1 MSSSVQSS
9 KPAARVAATVPGHI
23 GLAVRDLGRS
33 VPFYRDAFAL
43 TLMGEGEARGTRFA
57 FLGDGDRVSLTLW
70 QRDGASG
77 LHHLAFEA
85 GSAADVRAA
94 EARLA
99 RLGAALAYDGIVP
112 HAEGATSGG
121 LYFTDPDGLRLE
133 IYAASGIEGR
143 APVEG
148 APSCGFF

>member
-1 MSSSVQSS
+1 
-9 KPAARVAATVPGHI
+9 
-23 GLAVRDLGRS
+23 
-33 VPFYRDAFAL
+33 
-43 TLMGEGEARGTRFA
+43 
-57 FLGDGDRVSLTLW
+57 
-70 QRDGASG
+70 
-77 LHHLAFEA
+77 
-85 GSAADVRAA
+85 
-94 EARLA
+94 
-99 RLGAALAYDGIVP
+99 LGAALAYDGIVP

>member
-1 MSSSVQSS
+1 MSSLALSS
-9 KPAARVAATVPGHI
+9 EPAAPAAATVPGHI

-43 TLMGEGEARGTRFA
+43 TR
-57 FLGDGDRVSLTLW
+57 W

-85 GSAADVRAA
+85 ASAANVRAA
-94 EARLA
+94 ETRL
-99 RLGAALAYDGIVP
+99 
-112 HAEGATSGG
+112 
-121 LYFTDPDGLRLE
+121 
-133 IYAASGIEGR
+133 
-143 APVEG
+143 

>member
-1 MSSSVQSS
+1 MSSLALSS
-9 KPAARVAATVPGHI
+9 EPAAPAAATVPGHI

-57 FLGDGDRVSLTLW
+57 FLGDGNRVTLTLW

-85 GSAADVRAA
+85 ASAANVRAA
-94 EARLA
+94 ETRL
-99 RLGAALAYDGIVP
+99 
-112 HAEGATSGG
+112 
-121 LYFTDPDGLRLE
+121 
-133 IYAASGIEGR
+133 
-143 APVEG
+143 

>member
-1 MSSSVQSS
+1 MSSPV
-9 KPAARVAATVPGHI
+9 PAVRAAATIPGHI
-23 GLAVRDLGRS
+23 GLAVRELRRS
-33 VPFYRDAFAL
+33 ISFYCDAFAL
-43 TLMGEGEARGTRFA
+43 TIMGEGEAHGTRFA

-70 QRDGASG
+70 QGDGASG

-85 GSAADVRAA
+85 ASAADVRAA

-99 RLGAALAYDGIVP
+99 RLGAALAYDGIVL
-112 HAEGATSGG
+112 HADGATSGG
-121 LYFTDPDGLRLE
+121 VYFTDPDGLRLE